1 MAQSAALPKNSY
13 WSAWILAA
21 RPWTLPAAVVPV
33 VVGTA
38 VAGPALPRPLSFL
51 AALIAALLIQI
62 GTNFANDL
70 FDFKKGADTTAR
82 VGPQRVSLGGLISP
96 RQVVVATILTFA
108 LAALLGVY
116 LAAVTGWPIIVIGA
130 LSIICG
136 VAYTGG
142 PFPLGYHGLGDVFVF
157 LFFGLVAVVGSA
169 YVQLVALSPL
179 AVAAAVPVGFL
190 AVAILIVNNVRD
202 IDTDRAAG
210 KRTLAVR
217 IGRRATRIQYAV
229 IVLGAYCVPLAL
241 GLSGGLGGWFW
252 LPWLTLPLAV
262 ALVRTVVRASDGPT
276 LNRALQ
282 RTGQLHLLFGLLLA
296 ASMVL

>member
-116 LAAVTGWPIIVIGA
+116 LAAVTGWLIIVIGA